1 MNASGKRT
9 LIITIAVILVI
20 VAIILSVTLTN
31 KNEISFDG
39 NSGSLVQAMKNGE
52 VKSLTLSGSY
62 KVIVS
67 YVDSS
72 KKNAYCYID
81 SRTKFLE
88 TYNEI
93 YYPESGTAPTVQA
106 ELVYDNPSTSSM
118 LYSMI
123 VPAI

>member
-9 LIITIAVILVI
+9 LIITIAVILVV

-31 KNEISFDG
+31 RNEISFDG

-52 VKSLTLSGSY
+52 IKSLTLSGSY
-62 KVIVS
+62 KVIVE
-67 YVDSS
+67 YVDQT
-72 KKNAYCYID
+72 KKNAYCFID

-93 YYPESGTAPTVQA
+93 YYPETGTAPAVQA
-106 ELVYDNPSTSSM
+106 VF
-118 LYSMI
+118 I
-123 VPAI
+123 VK